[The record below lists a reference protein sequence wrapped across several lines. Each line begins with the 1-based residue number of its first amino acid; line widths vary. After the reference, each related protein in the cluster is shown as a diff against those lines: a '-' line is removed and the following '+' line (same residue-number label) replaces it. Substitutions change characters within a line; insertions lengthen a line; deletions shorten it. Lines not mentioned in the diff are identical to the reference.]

1 MELQL
6 NMTTVYTELGKGV
19 NDCFTLKNLS
29 FAEVKFNIHSTE
41 RASITLLEPRQYTLV
56 MKGV

>member
-1 MELQL
+1 
-6 NMTTVYTELGKGV
+6 MTTVYTEMGKGV